1 MMTGTWIKIAVLN
14 LLRNKRRSLF
24 TILAIGMGYAA
35 VNVFGGFTGYIFRN
49 LQDSFI
55 YAQVNGHMTIFK
67 KGFLEEGQI
76 DPTKYLI
83 TKDELEA
90 VRKISAE
97 NPHILLTTPQMQIM
111 GLVSNGEVTT
121 IFIAKGRIPSDAYYI
136 QSLASGMV
144 GKLRFYEGKKLQDN
158 IPSGIGVTFGLA
170 KKLQLH
176 MGSDVIVMGST
187 VDGRV
192 NALDAQIFQM
202 FDAPIEELSDKLML
216 LPLSFGQSL
225 YDTDSMDRIT
235 LLLDKDE
242 NIASVK
248 GYLERELREAN
259 LPLQIKTWT
268 ELSPFYIKVKKM
280 FDILFDFIF
289 IIVFVIV
296 VTSVINTISMS
307 VIERTREIGTLRA
320 LGLKRKGV
328 MKLFA
333 IESAM
338 LAFLGCIFG
347 LCLTTFT
354 WLTINIFQ
362 PQWIP
367 PNIPK
372 EVPLEIYIIPFYLL
386 ISFLFLVIL
395 SALVAMLPA
404 RKASVKSIVDA
415 LGHA

>member
-1 MMTGTWIKIAVLN
+1 MTVTWIKIALLN

-24 TILAIGMGYAA
+24 TILAIAMGYAA

-49 LQDSFI
+49 LKDSFI
-55 YAQVNGHMTIFK
+55 YAQVNGHMTVFK
-67 KGFLEEGQI
+67 KGFLEEGQM
-76 DPTKYLI
+76 DPVNFLI
-83 TKDELEA
+83 NKDELE
-90 VRKISAE
+90 VFRRMSST
-97 NPHILLTTPQMQIM
+97 NPHVLLATPQMQTM

-136 QSLASGMV
+136 QSLAKGMV
-144 GKLRFYEGKKLQDN
+144 GKLQFFEGKKLEDN
-158 IPSGIGVTFGLA
+158 VPFGIGVTYGLA
-170 KKLQLH
+170 NKLKLQ
-176 MGSDVIVMGST
+176 MGSDAIVMGTT
-187 VDGRV
+187 VDGRI

-202 FDAPIEELSDKLML
+202 YDAPIEELSDKLML
-216 LPLSFGQSL
+216 LPLDFAQSL
-225 YDTDSMDRIT
+225 YDTNSVDRIT

-242 NIASVK
+242 NIPAVRA
-248 GYLERELREAN
+248 YLEHEVNKAS
-259 LPLQIKTWT
+259 LPLQIKTWK

-289 IIVFVIV
+289 VIVFVIV

-338 LAFLGCIFG
+338 LAFLGCTLGF
-347 LCLTTFT
+347 CLATLT
-354 WLTINIFQ
+354 WLSINIFQ
-362 PQWIP
+362 PKWIP

-372 EVPLEIYIIPFYLL
+372 EVPLEIYIMPFYLVT
-386 ISFLFLVIL
+386 SFLFLVSL

-404 RKASVKSIVDA
+404 RKASIKSIVDA
-415 LGHA
+415 LGHT

>member
-1 MMTGTWIKIAVLN
+1 MIWTWTKIAALN

-24 TILAIGMGYAA
+24 TILAIAMGYAA

-49 LQDSFI
+49 LKDSFI

-76 DPTKYLI
+76 DPVKYLI
-83 TKDELEA
+83 TKEELEA
-90 VRKISAE
+90 FRKIAAA
-97 NPHILLTTPQMQIM
+97 NPHVLLTTPQMQIM

-121 IFIAKGRIPSDAYYI
+121 IFIAKGRIPSDAYHI

-144 GKLRFYEGKKLQDN
+144 GKLKFYDGKKLEDSV
-158 IPSGIGVTFGLA
+158 PYGIGVTYGLA
-170 KKLQLH
+170 KKLQFH
-176 MGSDVIVMGST
+176 IGSDAIVMGST
-187 VDGRV
+187 VNGRV

-202 FDAPIEELSDKLML
+202 NDAAIEELSDKLMVV
-216 LPLSFGQSL
+216 PLTFAQSL
-225 YDTDSMDRIT
+225 YDTDSIDRIT
-235 LLLDKDE
+235 VLLDKDE
-242 NIASVK
+242 NIPQVK
-248 GYLERELREAN
+248 AYLEHKIQESN
-259 LPLQIKTWT
+259 LPLQVKTWK

-280 FDILFDFIF
+280 FDIIFDFIF

-328 MKLFA
+328 IQLFA
-333 IESAM
+333 IESGM
-338 LAFLGCIFG
+338 LALVGCIFG
-347 LCLTTFT
+347 LCLTALS
-354 WLTINIFQ
+354 WLTIEIFR
-362 PQWIP
+362 PEWIP
-367 PNIPK
+367 PNIPR

-386 ISFLFLVIL
+386 ISFFFLVAL
-395 SALVAMLPA
+395 SASVAMLPA

-415 LGHA
+415 LGHV